1 MRASPIR
8 IRAAS
13 HPTEKMRG
21 WNKEVQAWQEC
32 MKKYIG
38 DLQAKADAAVKTANA
53 AVADS
58 NNAIAAY
65 NATVKEMQAQADAA
79 K

>member
-1 MRASPIR
+1 
-8 IRAAS
+8 
-13 HPTEKMRG
+13 
-21 WNKEVQAWQEC
+21 

-38 DLQAKADAAVKTANA
+38 EIQAKADAAVKTANA

-58 NNAIAAY
+58 NAAIAAY
-65 NATVKEMQAQADAA
+65 NATVKDLQAQADAA